1 MFSPLVG
8 AALRRSSVA
17 RAAKDRG
24 LAQLA
29 PRCAQDP
36 RLDSEEGHPRDREG
50 ERQCL
55 KLDIW
60 TNAIFCYRLC
70 GRRASSTCGCR
81 TTVCWRT
88 FSSTRTHSS
97 RTSTSGPW
105 DSTCSPCTAN
115 SLSPS
120 RKMWRGRLQLFDRV
134 FQSRQSPVGRTAP
147 PVGRLARIP
156 PSLWFIHLL
165 HVLLAVNLICA
176 SCMHPSRCTPRQY
189 ST

>member
-1 MFSPLVG
+1 MANKKAEMAIKEREVALNKAVQLQKEVKRPENKRCTFWGIKADGHKHSLHFSNPNAPPLVG

-29 PRCAQDP
+29 PRCTQDP

-88 FSSTRTHSS
+88 FSSTRTASS

-120 RKMWRGRLQLFDRV
+120 RKMWRGRL
-134 FQSRQSPVGRTAP
+134 
-147 PVGRLARIP
+147 
-156 PSLWFIHLL
+156 
-165 HVLLAVNLICA
+165 
-176 SCMHPSRCTPRQY
+176 
-189 ST
+189 